1 MRHTEAMKRSGWD
14 HLFSSKTLES
24 SSIVTFPSG
33 AMLCANDQTIESLF
47 VVLEG
52 RVKIYTLSEEG
63 KLRLLRL
70 KTAPSLIGDIE
81 YASGRN
87 VLHTVEAVGAVIC
100 LKVPF
105 EALRTHNRTVEFTEH
120 LLRGVSEKL
129 FIEANASSNHLMS
142 TLEERLA
149 GYLVS
154 LSASGNELFQQ
165 EMSQLKRKEVAEWLG
180 TSYRHLNRTLQ
191 AFADEGLVERS
202 RKKVTI
208 LDAERLEERAN
219 GMVYE

>member
-1 MRHTEAMKRSGWD
+1 MEIEEALKRLGWH
-14 HLFSSKTLES
+14 HLFSAQTLAS

-33 AMLCANDQTIESLF
+33 AMLCANDHTIESLF
-47 VVLEG
+47 VVLKG

-87 VLHTVEAVGAVIC
+87 VLHTVEAVGSVTC
-100 LKVPF
+100 LRIPF
-105 EALRTHNRTVEFTEH
+105 EALRTHNRTIEFTEH

-202 RKKVTI
+202 RTKVTI
-208 LDAERLEERAN
+208 LDAKRLQERAN

>member
-1 MRHTEAMKRSGWD
+1 MGVEAALTRLNWH
-14 HLFSSKTLES
+14 HLFSAQTLAE

-87 VLHTVEAVGAVIC
+87 VLHTVEAVGAVTC
-100 LKVPF
+100 LRIPF
-105 EALRTHNRTVEFTEH
+105 EALRTHNRTIEFTEH

-202 RKKVTI
+202 RTKVTI
-208 LDAERLEERAN
+208 LDAKRLQERAN

>member
-1 MRHTEAMKRSGWD
+1 MEMEVALKRLGWD
-14 HLFSSKTLES
+14 YLFATETLAA
-24 SSIVTFPSG
+24 SSIVTFPSSTI
-33 AMLCANDQTIESLF
+33 LCSTDNEMEALF

-87 VLHTVEAVGAVIC
+87 VLHTVEAVGVVTC
-100 LKVPF
+100 LRIPF
-105 EALRTHNRTVEFTEH
+105 EALRTHNRTIEFTEH

-154 LSASGNELFQQ
+154 LSESGNDLFQD

-202 RKKVTI
+202 RTKVTI
-208 LDAERLEERAN
+208 LDAKRLKARAN
-219 GMVYE
+219 GMLYE